1 MRYSLLLASADG
13 SVTAAPLIIRELRES
28 PGEGLSVHFRP
39 VRKDLLFESAKIGGQ
54 LAYRILTGEGVV
66 RSQLWVEYEVL
77 GSHVNVSG
85 RSADLLFAL
94 ALITAKWK
102 PTGDPY
108 PAIAATGVLDSEG
121 AALCADGTA
130 VVHPVRYTVEK
141 VAAAVRILA
150 QEALAVIF
158 YPQADAES
166 VSVWSRDA
174 QVPTHVRLQPV
185 GSLDEAL
192 SVLGIELRK
201 VYLRNPFRGLE
212 PFDFEHRSIFFGRD
226 TEVREVCQQLLRREA
241 AGTPGLLVEGASGS
255 GKSSFIRAGLLP
267 TLVDPGSQSPD
278 VQAALRCRPILS
290 SVRRAI
296 WRVGLLPAGADERQF
311 AQSIRQC
318 WNDLPEYDGKG
329 AREVDTLEELASA
342 LTDCWPGK
350 ARFVWLLD
358 QFEDF
363 FTLELSA
370 QVVDSFGRF
379 LAALQT
385 AGVWTLAS
393 IRADAVPQL
402 KQHQQLREVFGPNE
416 GQYYLETIGTT
427 ALEDVIAR
435 PAQAAAL
442 IFGAVPSGGR
452 LDQLLREEA
461 HTESGNVLPLLQFT
475 LRELYRRRSGREL
488 TFAAYEELGGFSGSV
503 ATTAA
508 QVLAAQDSDAQQ
520 ALPRVFRSLVSVD
533 EAGQASRR
541 YAPLQE
547 MSEDPSQLNL
557 VLSLVNARL
566 CVTDQQEEHA
576 IVWFAHEALL
586 RTWPTLVDWLHREAG
601 LMQTRE
607 LAQRETRLWQLHD
620 KRDAWLASRDKLTV
634 LKQLTAA
641 GIALP
646 EPVREFLSRS
656 ERRVRSAN
664 RARLFAVWLIAA
676 LAIAASGAGLLA
688 SKKQHEAEYQ
698 AAETLKAQ
706 RRLLV
711 ESASQRF
718 NHADIGGA
726 QGILLEVLANPGVR
740 QVRTPDEINLFQK
753 IRASDAQV
761 TVLSGHDNV
770 VTHTAYSP
778 DGLRIVTA
786 SDDGTARIWDAGT
799 GIQLAVLADHGTAF
813 AWAAYSPDGTRIV
826 TASSD
831 RTVRVWD
838 AGTGAIINTLVG
850 HTDKVV
856 SAAFSA
862 DGRRIVS
869 ASADKTAR
877 VWDAQT
883 GVQLAVL
890 KGHQDRVACAAFSP
904 DGSRIVTA
912 SWDKTARIWDA
923 HTGAALGM
931 LSGHSSLVVH
941 AAYSPDGSRIVTASW
956 DGTARIWDASSSR
969 QLAVFPDPT
978 RGYVESAAYSPDGAR
993 IVTASSDKAAHIWDA
1008 QTGEELAVLAGH
1020 TDRMTFAEFSPD
1032 GTRVVT
1038 ASLDQTARTWRAHPR
1053 GQIAVLSGHRAV
1065 VASALYSPDGARIL
1079 TSSSDGSARIW
1090 DARTGAQLFM
1100 LPGDGKFIYDAE
1112 FSPDGSRIVTASWDK
1127 TAGIWDSLTGRR
1139 LSTVSGHDDVLQSA
1153 AYSPD
1158 NTRIVTTS
1166 DDKSVRV
1173 WDART
1178 GAQLVRLTG
1187 HGSPVISAVY
1197 SPDGM
1202 RIVTA
1207 SLDKTA
1213 RIWNARSGEQL
1224 TVLSGHSD
1232 AVHYASFSPDGN
1244 RIVTASYDHTAR
1256 IWDAHSGMPLT
1267 VLAGHEDLVVDA
1279 VYSPDGTHILTAS
1292 VDKTA
1297 RIWDAGSGVQLA
1309 VLWGHTR
1316 LLETARYSPDGKHIV
1331 TASDDKTARIWDIDL
1346 SAGIGDQISWSM
1358 AAQTDPLSDVDR
1370 AALGLPDAAAVSR
1383 SQLGERHDPGAL
1395 ARSADRDER
1404 ASLAQV
1410 NASGRHTLLLNAFR
1424 DYAAAVELARDQG
1437 WPDKTWKHWRYRRA
1451 TLARLLADDGVMQ
1464 PVAEAYE
1471 AILKR

>member
-1 MRYSLLLASADG
+1 M
-13 SVTAAPLIIRELRES
+13 
-28 PGEGLSVHFRP
+28 
-39 VRKDLLFESAKIGGQ
+39 LFESAKIGGQ
-54 LAYRILTGEGVV
+54 LAYRILTGEGAV
-66 RSQLWVEYEVL
+66 RSQLWVEYEVQ
-77 GSHVNVSG
+77 GSHVNVAG

-102 PTGDPY
+102 PSGDPY

-121 AALCADGTA
+121 ASLSADGTA
-130 VVHPVRYTVEK
+130 VVQPVRYTVEK
-141 VAAAVRILA
+141 VAAAARALEH
-150 QEALAVIF
+150 EADAVIF

-166 VSVWSRDA
+166 VAAWSRGA
-174 QVPTHVRLQPV
+174 HVPAHVRLQPV
-185 GSLDEAL
+185 GSLDEAM

-212 PFDFEHRSIFFGRD
+212 HFDYEHRSIFFGRD
-226 TEVREVCQQLLRREA
+226 AEIHEVCRQLLRREA
-241 AGTPGLLVEGASGS
+241 AGAPGLLVEGASGS

-278 VQAALRCRPILS
+278 VQTALRRRPICP
-290 SVRRAI
+290 SVRHAI

-311 AQSIRQC
+311 AQSIRHC
-318 WNDLPEYDGKG
+318 WNALPEFDGRVG
-329 AREVDTLEELASA
+329 DEVESLGELAAA
-342 LTDCWPGK
+342 LKDRWPD
-350 ARFVWLLD
+350 ATRFVWLLD
-358 QFEDF
+358 QFEDL
-363 FTLELSA
+363 FTLGLSEP
-370 QVVDSFGRF
+370 VVDSFGRF

-385 AGVWTLAS
+385 AGAWTLAS
-393 IRADAVPQL
+393 MRADAVPQL
-402 KQHQQLREVFGPNE
+402 KQHHHLREVFGPNE

-435 PAQAAAL
+435 PAQAAGL
-442 IFGAVPSGGR
+442 IFGVAPNGGR
-452 LDQLLREEA
+452 LDHLLRDEA
-461 HTESGNVLPLLQFT
+461 HTDRGNVLPLLQFT
-475 LRELYRRRSGREL
+475 LQELYRRRSGREL
-488 TFAAYEELGGFSGSV
+488 TFTAYEQLGGFSGSV

-508 QVLAAQDSDAQQ
+508 LVLAAQDGEAQR

-533 EAGQASRR
+533 EAGQAARR
-541 YAPLQE
+541 YAPLSE
-547 MSEDPSQLNL
+547 MAEDPSQLRL

-566 CVTDQQEEHA
+566 CVTDQQEGHA
-576 IVWFAHEALL
+576 IVSFAHEALL
-586 RTWPTLVDWLHREAG
+586 RTWPALVDWLQREAG

-607 LAQRETRLWQLHD
+607 LAQRETRLWQLHENSE
-620 KRDAWLASRDKLTV
+620 AWLASRDKLAV
-634 LKQLTAA
+634 LKQVTAA

-646 EPVREFLSRS
+646 EPVRDFIARS
-656 ERRVRSAN
+656 ERRVRAAN
-664 RARLFAVWLIAA
+664 RARQFGFWLIAV

-718 NHADIGGA
+718 NHADMAGA
-726 QGILLEVLANPGVR
+726 QGILLEVLANPGAG
-740 QVRTPDEINLFQK
+740 QVRTPDQINLFQK
-753 IRASDAQV
+753 IRAADAQL
-761 TVLSGHDNV
+761 TVLSGHDNAV
-770 VTHTAYSP
+770 RHTTYSP

-786 SDDGTARIWDAGT
+786 SDDGTARVWDAGT
-799 GIQLAVLADHGTAF
+799 GIQLAVLAGHTA
-813 AWAAYSPDGTRIV
+813 AVKWAAYSPDGTRIV

-831 RTVRVWD
+831 RTVRIWD
-838 AGTGAIINTLVG
+838 AHTGTIIRTLAG
-850 HTDKVV
+850 HTDQVE
-856 SAAFSA
+856 SAVFSA

-877 VWDAQT
+877 VWDAET
-883 GVQLAVL
+883 SAQLAVL
-890 KGHQDRVACAAFSP
+890 KGHEDRVACAVFSP
-904 DGSRIVTA
+904 DGGRIVTA

-923 HTGAALGM
+923 HTGAVLGR
-931 LSGHSSLVVH
+931 LSGHGSLVVS
-941 AAYSPDGSRIVTASW
+941 AAYSPDGSHIVTASW
-956 DGTARIWDASSSR
+956 DETARIWDAPSAR
-969 QLAVFPDPT
+969 QLAVLADPS

-993 IVTASSDKAAHIWDA
+993 IVTTSSDKAAHIWDA

-1020 TDRMTFAEFSPD
+1020 TDRVTFAEFSPD
-1032 GTRVVT
+1032 GRRVVT
-1038 ASLDQTARTWRAHPR
+1038 ASLDQTARTWRAYPR
-1053 GQIAVLSGHRAV
+1053 GQIAVISGHRAV
-1065 VASALYSPDGARIL
+1065 VATALYSPDGARIL

-1090 DARTGAQLFM
+1090 DARTGAQVLM
-1100 LPGDGKFIYDAE
+1100 LSGDGKFIYDAE

-1139 LSTVSGHDDVLQSA
+1139 LSTLSGHDDVLQSA

-1178 GAQLVRLTG
+1178 GAQLVRLSG

-1213 RIWNARSGEQL
+1213 RIWNARTGEQL
-1224 TVLSGHSD
+1224 TVLSGHAD

-1256 IWDAHSGMPLT
+1256 IWDAHTGAQLT
-1267 VLAGHEDLVVDA
+1267 VLAGHEDLVADA
-1279 VYSPDGTHILTAS
+1279 VYSPDGTRILTAS

-1297 RIWDAGSGVQLA
+1297 RIWDARNGAPLA
-1309 VLWGHTR
+1309 VLWGHTS
-1316 LLETARYSPDGKHIV
+1316 LLETARYSPDGTHIV
-1331 TASDDKTARIWDIDL
+1331 TASDDKTARIWDVDL
-1346 SAGIGDQISWSM
+1346 SAGIEAQISWSM

-1370 AALGLPDAAAVSR
+1370 AALGLPAASAVSR
-1383 SQLGERHDPGAL
+1383 RDHSGTLPWNRTREESREPGAL
-1395 ARSADRDER
+1395 ARLAERDER
-1404 ASLAQV
+1404 ASLEETKP
-1410 NASGRHTLLLNAFR
+1410 SRRHALLLDAFR
-1424 DYAAAVELARDQG
+1424 SYAAAAERTRAQG
-1437 WPDKTWKHWRYRRA
+1437 WPERELRRWRYRRA
-1451 TLARLLADDGVMQ
+1451 TLARLLAGDGGVQ
-1464 PVAEAYE
+1464 QVADAYD
-1471 AILKR
+1471 AVVSR